1 MCAADDT
8 QTAQPAAF
16 PAAGCSCSCGQDAP
30 AAAGA
35 GQLTAAK
42 IRAALAGKERDPAAS
57 TAPFRNYERP
67 SWDSYFMQIADAV
80 ATRSTCLR
88 RHIGAV
94 LVADKRILATGYNG
108 VPAGIAH
115 CAKVGCLREQL
126 GIPSGERHELCR
138 GLHAEQNTLIQAARH
153 GGIATD
159 GSTVYCTAHPCV
171 QCTKMLINAGVKRI
185 VYRDSYPDELSSALL
200 EEAGVELCHFEEDAP
215 APASAPD
222 ALAPQPAAGAAS
234 ASQNPPSSA
243 FPASAGEGA

>member
-1 MCAADDT
+1 MCAAEDS
-8 QTAQPAAF
+8 QISQPARTT
-16 PAAGCSCSCGQDAP
+16 AGCSCCGGGEAP
-30 AAAGA
+30 AARADGA
-35 GQLTAAK
+35 PAVGAATAEGG
-42 IRAALAGKERDPAAS
+42 AAPVSG
-57 TAPFRNYERP
+57 TAPFRHYERP

-115 CAKVGCLREQL
+115 CTKVGCLREQL

-159 GSTVYCTAHPCV
+159 GATVYCTAHPCV

-200 EEAGVELCHFEEDAP
+200 DEAGVELCHFEEDVP
-215 APASAPD
+215 T
-222 ALAPQPAAGAAS
+222 AGAAAT
-234 ASQNPPSSA
+234 ASPVQDPAPPKE
-243 FPASAGEGA
+243 PA